1 MPYGKGRQ
9 RRERSQE
16 WRRARP
22 PVDSGWSLRL
32 RFFSIL
38 VVFAFCSW
46 TGWRAVNGRISFAW
60 LAPIQQQVQAL
71 TAPFQGVSRVAGSTP
86 AGSRPVVASGPI
98 DAQPVPTATA
108 VPVHTGTAVAVL
120 KVTAVPAA
128 QPDALV
134 APVIVPATT
143 PTAVPTVGALAT
155 ATVTPETGGTFR
167 AAATAAALA
176 GGPHTIYVVHAGDTL
191 YGIAR
196 RYGIA
201 PTTLANFNHLAPPYK
216 IVAGKNL
223 LIPAA

>member
-22 PVDSGWSLRL
+22 PVDSGWSLRM

-38 VVFAFCSW
+38 VVFAFFSW

-108 VPVHTGTAVAVL
+108 VP
-120 KVTAVPAA
+120 AA
-128 QPDALV
+128 QPAALV

-155 ATVTPETGGTFR
+155 ATVTPETGGTLR
-167 AAATAAALA
+167 AATAAALA